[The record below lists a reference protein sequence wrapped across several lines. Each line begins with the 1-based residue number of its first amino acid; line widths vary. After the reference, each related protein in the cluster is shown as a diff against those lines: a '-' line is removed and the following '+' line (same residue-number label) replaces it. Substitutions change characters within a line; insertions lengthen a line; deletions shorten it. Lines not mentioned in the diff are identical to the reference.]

1 MRFLLFIITLSSI
14 YGTSFFGYLKQTD
27 MSFCMDEC
35 AQYYIETEIDPGFG
49 SIKIQER
56 KSRLGRNPTTGD
68 PIEIAQRKAIV
79 FRPSKDLK
87 KKLNYKSDGEDS
99 NV

>member
-1 MRFLLFIITLSSI
+1 MVDKFVDTIVKNLREGKDIKL
-14 YGTSFFGYLKQTD
+14 
-27 MSFCMDEC
+27 
-35 AQYYIETEIDPGFG
+35 PGVG

-68 PIEIAQRKAIV
+68 PIEIAERKAIV
-79 FRPSKDLK
+79 FRPSKNLK
-87 KKLNYKSDGEDS
+87 KKLNYKSDGEDP